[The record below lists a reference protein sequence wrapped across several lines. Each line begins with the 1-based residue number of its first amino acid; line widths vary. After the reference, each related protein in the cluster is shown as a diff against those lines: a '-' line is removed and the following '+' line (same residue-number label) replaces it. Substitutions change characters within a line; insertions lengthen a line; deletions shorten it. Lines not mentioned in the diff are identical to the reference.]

1 MLNNLKLIMWTA
13 AAMLL
18 VFVGYQIGA
27 RKVDKLEAQIESIR
41 VAASEAEA
49 KLSKSREDIAR
60 ALKDKDAEY
69 AGQARKLK
77 AESDRNAKELAAA
90 LASANIRIKSLQVQA
105 NGLDAKRARL
115 TADMDAASQAERRK
129 LQDEIAALDRDRKTL
144 MAKAAANECLAA
156 VVPEQ
161 AVGPLVRRN

>member
-1 MLNNLKLIMWTA
+1 MLSNLKLIMWTA
-13 AAMLL
+13 VAMLL
-18 VFVGYQIGA
+18 VFVGYEIGA
-27 RKVDKLEAQIESIR
+27 RKVDKLEAQIESIQ

-90 LASANIRIKSLQVQA
+90 L
-105 NGLDAKRARL
+105 
-115 TADMDAASQAERRK
+115 
-129 LQDEIAALDRDRKTL
+129 DRDRKTL